1 MKHLS
6 RIFCKEFNAYFAS
19 PAAWL
24 FMGAFLAVTLF
35 VFFWAEAFF
44 ARNIADMKP
53 FFSWI
58 PVLLIFLVG
67 ALSMRTWSEERR
79 SGTIEN
85 LLTSPVG
92 AFQIVMGKF
101 LANLALVALGL
112 ALTLPLAFSVSIM
125 GFLDWGPVIG
135 GYIASLFLAAAY
147 LSIGLYMSGRTDNPI
162 VALILTV
169 ACAGAFYLIGSNM
182 LTTLFSHKVA
192 GILEL
197 IGSGSR
203 FDSITRGVLD
213 VRDIYY
219 YLSIVG
225 VFMTLNILSL
235 ERLRWAGNPSKSHHH
250 QWLLFSSLTI
260 ANLLVANVWLDSART
275 VRVDLTEGK
284 SYSLSSATR
293 DYIAQAAE
301 PLLIRGYFSQK
312 SHPFLEPLIPQL
324 KDLLEEY
331 QVAGGSKLR
340 VEFIDPHSDDEV
352 EAEAA
357 DKYGIRPVPFRMA
370 SRYEAGVVNS
380 YFDLVIAYGDEYEVL
395 SFNDLIEVKSSGRG
409 DPEVLLNNPEYAI
422 TAALRKVIGSF
433 RAGGDVYSDLSAE
446 VSFKA
451 YVSPTDK
458 LPPAFADF
466 RGVLESTLKSMTEE
480 SAGKLNYEFVDPEA
494 GGGQLAQQLNE
505 QYGFVPQIAG
515 LFDTQPFWFYMVLE
529 GSNESVQISLPEEL
543 SGNSLKN
550 NIEAALKRMAPGY
563 LKTVAF
569 VAPERPQQQNPY
581 MPPPS
586 GKTYNDLRA
595 VLEENVRVIDADL
608 SEGSVPADTDM
619 LLLLAPENLSEK
631 AIFAV
636 DQFLMQGGSVVVS
649 TASFN
654 ANLSNSRL
662 AAAPYNSG
670 LDDWL
675 MSMGF
680 TIKNEMVLD
689 PQNASLPIP
698 VPRRVGPVSVN
709 EIVMMPYPH
718 FPDIRREGLNAEHP
732 VTAGLNQLTFNWASP
747 VILDAD
753 KHTEREVVEFVK
765 SSSNSWASDDVN
777 VMPNYQMYPQNGFVP
792 GVARNEYILAATSK
806 GRFESYFKDKE
817 SPLLPE
823 NSDGEEEDNEKTG
836 DASALGE
843 STVYGSVI
851 QSSSDSACLVVIGSN
866 NFAEDMV
873 LSIASQGMGSEYT
886 GPVDF
891 LQNLVDWSLDDSG
904 LLSIRS
910 RAQLARTLEPMKDSQ
925 RRSWEYGN
933 YAAALAG
940 LINVWMIRMILK
952 RRKRAQYEQILA
964 EI

>member
-6 RIFCKEFNAYFAS
+6 KIFRKEFNAYFAS

-24 FMGAFLAVTLF
+24 FMGAFLVVTLF

-79 SGTIEN
+79 SGTIES

-92 AFQIVMGKF
+92 AFQLVVGKF
-101 LANLALVALGL
+101 LANLALVAL
-112 ALTLPLAFSVSIM
+112 ALVLTFPLAFSVSMM
-125 GFLDWGPVIG
+125 GPLDWGPVIG
-135 GYIASLFLAAAY
+135 GYVASLFLAAAY
-147 LSIGLYMSGRTDNPI
+147 VAIGLYMSGRTDNPI

-169 ACAGAFYLIGSNM
+169 ACAGVFYLVGSNM
-182 LTTLFSHKVA
+182 LTTLFSHRV
-192 GILEL
+192 GGVLEL

-225 VFMTLNILSL
+225 VFMALNILSL
-235 ERLRWAGNPSKSHHH
+235 ERLRWAGNPSQSHHR
-250 QWLLFSSLTI
+250 QWFLFTVLTV
-260 ANLLVANVWLDSART
+260 ANLLAANFWLNS
-275 VRVDLTEGK
+275 VRVARIDLTEGK
-284 SYSLSSATR
+284 SYSLSPATK
-293 DYIAQAAE
+293 DYIAQATE

-312 SHPFLEPLIPQL
+312 SHPFLEPLVPQL

-331 QVAGGSKLR
+331 QVVGGSKLR
-340 VEFIDPHSDDEV
+340 VEFVDPHSDQDV

-380 YFDLVIAYGDEYEVL
+380 YFDLVIAYGDEHEVL
-395 SFNDLIEVKSSGRG
+395 SFDDLIEVKSSGRG
-409 DPEVLLNNPEYAI
+409 EPEVLLNNPEYAI
-422 TAALRKVIGSF
+422 TGALRKVIGSF
-433 RAGGDVYSDLSAE
+433 RAGGDVYGDLPGV

-451 YVSPTDK
+451 YVSPVEK
-458 LPPAFADF
+458 LPQAFADF
-466 RGVLESTLKSMTEE
+466 RGVLESALKSMTEE
-480 SAGKLNYEFVDPEA
+480 SSGTLSYEFADPEA
-494 GGGQLAQQLNE
+494 GGGQLAQQLNK

-529 GSNESVQISLPEEL
+529 GSHESVQIGLPQEL
-543 SGNSLKN
+543 SENSLKN

-563 LKTVAF
+563 MKTVAL

-581 MPPPS
+581 MPPPPS
-586 GKTYNDLRA
+586 KTYDSLRA

-608 SEGSVPADTDM
+608 AEGGVPADADM

-636 DQFLMQGGSVVVS
+636 DQFLMQGGSVIVS
-649 TASFN
+649 TAPFN
-654 ANLSNSRL
+654 ASISNSL
-662 AAAPYNSG
+662 SAAPYNSS
-670 LDDWL
+670 LNDWL
-675 MSMGF
+675 ESMGF
-680 TIKNEMVLD
+680 TIRNEMVLD
-689 PQNASLPIP
+689 PQNASLPVP
-698 VPRRVGPVSVN
+698 VPRRVGPISVN

-718 FPDIRREGLNAEHP
+718 FPDIRREGLNADHP

-747 VILDAD
+747 ILVDDD
-753 KHTEREVVEFVK
+753 KHAEREVVHLVK
-765 SSSNSWASDDVN
+765 SSANSWTSNETN
-777 VMPNYQMYPQNGFVP
+777 VMPDYQVYPQTGFVP
-792 GVARNEYILAATSK
+792 GIARNAYTLVTASK
-806 GRFESYFKDKE
+806 GRFESHFKGQE

-823 NSDGEEEDNEKTG
+823 KPEGEASDDEAGDDESAED
-836 DASALGE
+836 E

-851 QSSSDSACLVVIGSN
+851 QSSSDSARLVVIGSN
-866 NFAEDMV
+866 NFAEDIV
-873 LSIASQGMGSEYT
+873 LSIASQGMGTEYT
-886 GPVDF
+886 APIEF
-891 LQNLVDWSLDDSG
+891 MQNLVDWSLDDSG

-910 RAQLARTLEPMKDSQ
+910 RAQLARTLDPMEDSK

-940 LINVWMIRMILK
+940 LIIVWMTRMILK
-952 RRKRAQYEQILA
+952 QRKRAHYKQILA